1 LIKGAIALKA
11 GDHDKAMAA
20 FQQAQKINPKNPAAH
35 INIGALHAI
44 KKKFPEAIKEYEE
57 ALALDSDRVDALGSM
72 AQVYLLQGNPKGAF
86 QRVEQQ
92 LGKTKNQAGVYQL
105 LGQLSMGTKEYA
117 KGIEYLEK
125 AIDLNPELLSAYFLI
140 GNAYAAQKKFDT
152 AIEQYDKVA
161 KKNPKAI
168 QPLMMSGMLYDMQK
182 QPQKANEYYQ
192 KVLDLNKNFG
202 PAANNLAYNYAQHGG
217 NLDVA
222 LNLAQRA
229 REANPND
236 AGIADTLGWVQFK
249 KGNYPSAISL
259 LKESNENFK
268 SQNATV
274 LYHLAMA
281 HDKNGEEKLA
291 KEAVQKALALG
302 QSFPEAAE
310 AKKLYESLG
319 GK

>member
-1 LIKGAIALKA
+1 MNIA
-11 GDHDKAMAA
+11 
-20 FQQAQKINPKNPAAH
+20 
-35 INIGALHAI
+35 ALNAI
-44 KKKFPEAIKEYEE
+44 KKKFPEAIKEYEVT
-57 ALALDSDRVDALGSM
+57 LALDPNRIDALSSLS
-72 AQVYLLQGNPKGAF
+72 QVYLVQGNAKGAF

-92 LGKTKNQAGVYQL
+92 LSKTKNHAGIYQL
-105 LGQLSMGTKEYA
+105 LGQLSIGTKDYA

-125 AIDLNPELLSAYFLI
+125 AIDINPEMSSAYFLI

-152 AIEQYDKVA
+152 AIEQYDKVS
-161 KKNPKAI
+161 KKNAKAI
-168 QPLMMSGMLYDMQK
+168 QPLMMTGLLYDMQK

-192 KVLDLNKNFG
+192 KVLDLNKNFA

-222 LNLAQRA
+222 LNLAQKA

-236 AGIADTLGWVQFK
+236 PGIADTLGWIHFK
-249 KGNYPSAISL
+249 KGTYATALSL
-259 LKESNENFK
+259 LKESNEKFK
-268 SQNATV
+268 GQNATV

-281 HDKNGEEKLA
+281 HDKNGEEKFA
-291 KEAVQKALALG
+291 KDAVQKALAVS